1 MQVKHV
7 YKISN
12 YKNIQVLSH
21 PIPKLQVQVCIPSAC
36 GFKNPNPNLVLE
48 IKIPNSSPVL
58 GMKNPMLGALMLLSR
73 RLCLESKTQC

>member
-21 PIPKLQVQVCIPSAC
+21 PIPKLQVQVFIPSVC
-36 GFKNPNPNLVLE
+36 GFKNPNP
-48 IKIPNSSPVL
+48 KPC
-58 GMKNPMLGALMLLSR
+58 A
-73 RLCLESKTQC
+73 